1 MTSTAEPGVDP
12 MTAQGL
18 TNKLQLQSR
27 SPFISSL
34 RESDLNQQRAT
45 EPANSAG
52 RQRQIFQPA
61 NPPRSFVT
69 PYSMPPAFHGGHLP
83 PNTAV
88 EDDQLSSRGV
98 LSLHSSG
105 PQSHSSSSSHSSF
118 TSGLSS
124 YNGSSSIDPLINQSA
139 TVPPQGGY
147 PAHFSQTNASG
158 SRYNAAGGHV
168 ASSNTGPRLQGQGTV
183 YPHMLHY
190 QPVQYSA
197 MPHSVAYSSGS
208 NG

>member
-1 MTSTAEPGVDP
+1 MTSTAGPGVDP

-18 TNKLQLQSR
+18 TNKPQLQSR

-45 EPANSAG
+45 QPANSAE

-83 PNTAV
+83 TNTAV

-98 LSLHSSG
+98 LSLDSSG

-124 YNGSSSIDPLINQSA
+124 YSGSSSIDPLINQSA
-139 TVPPQGGY
+139 TVPPQGDTLLIQSNECQWQQIQCCRWACSTEQYWVEITGAGHCL
-147 PAHFSQTNASG
+147 PAH
-158 SRYNAAGGHV
+158 V
-168 ASSNTGPRLQGQGTV
+168 ALPT
-183 YPHMLHY
+183 
-190 QPVQYSA
+190 
-197 MPHSVAYSSGS
+197 SVV
-208 NG
+208 

>member
-1 MTSTAEPGVDP
+1 MTSTAGPGVDP

-18 TNKLQLQSR
+18 TNKPQLQSR
-27 SPFISSL
+27 SPFISCL

-45 EPANSAG
+45 QPANSAG
-52 RQRQIFQPA
+52 RQQQIFQLA
-61 NPPRSFVT
+61 NPPHSFVT

-124 YNGSSSIDPLINQSA
+124 YNGSSSIDLLINQSA
-139 TVPPQGGY
+139 TVPPQGGIPCSFQSNECQWKQIQCCRWACGTEQY
-147 PAHFSQTNASG
+147 WAEITGAGHCLPAH
-158 SRYNAAGGHV
+158 V
-168 ASSNTGPRLQGQGTV
+168 ALPT
-183 YPHMLHY
+183 
-190 QPVQYSA
+190 SA
-197 MPHSVAYSSGS
+197 V
-208 NG
+208 